1 MSNFATELVVLFNTI
16 NPVGVPYSTI
26 FARMRSLKGDR
37 YYWVHKLLPC
47 STGNLETW
55 FPL

>member
-26 FARMRSLKGDR
+26 VTRMRSLTGDR

-47 STGNLETW
+47 STGILET
-55 FPL
+55 